1 MSETL
6 DIPLLKMMFMY
17 ALLIVP
23 IFILAKLKF
32 NVTREVV
39 WAVLR
44 MTVQLTLVGLY
55 LKYIFELNSL
65 LITSLW
71 IAVMLVM
78 TNVVVINRAGLNIKL
93 FLASNM
99 VSITFSTIATVLFFV
114 IFVISP
120 DPLFDARYMIPVT
133 GMILGNTLRANVI
146 TLERF
151 YSSVHDKKEQ
161 HLTYLMMGATLEEAI
176 MPHFKTAVRAAI
188 SPTIASMAT
197 IGVVSLPGMMT
208 GQILGGTF
216 PLVAIKYQI
225 AIMICIFSVMT
236 ISAYLNIRLTLNK
249 AFDGYGMLRDDVFR
263 EGD

>member
-114 IFVISP
+114 IFVISQ
-120 DPLFDARYMIPVT
+120 I
-133 GMILGNTLRANVI
+133 
-146 TLERF
+146 
-151 YSSVHDKKEQ
+151 H
-161 HLTYLMMGATLEEAI
+161 YLMQGI
-176 MPHFKTAVRAAI
+176 
-188 SPTIASMAT
+188 
-197 IGVVSLPGMMT
+197 
-208 GQILGGTF
+208 
-216 PLVAIKYQI
+216 
-225 AIMICIFSVMT
+225 
-236 ISAYLNIRLTLNK
+236 
-249 AFDGYGMLRDDVFR
+249 
-263 EGD
+263 